1 MQARDIMSAPVISVG
16 PQTPVVQVAALLRQQ
31 RIGGVP
37 VLQDNALVG
46 MVTEKD
52 LLHRHE
58 IGTTRGGDA
67 RAWWRR
73 VITQSLEPDW
83 YIKSHGRC
91 AHHVMSH
98 PVVVVAPTTSL
109 RQIAGTFD
117 VHRIGRVPVVSG
129 DRLVGIVTCADLVQA
144 LAGRSEE
151 ASAPD
156 ARLDDDAIR
165 RRLLMELRAQ
175 PWWDG
180 GMSAVQVKDG
190 VVVFEGFVEGEIQRQ
205 ASHVAA
211 ENIAGVRSVSDARRL
226 ASELPSML

>member
-1 MQARDIMSAPVISVG
+1 MQARDIMSSPVISVG
-16 PQTPVVQVAALLRQQ
+16 PRTPVVQVAALLREQG
-31 RIGGVP
+31 IGGVP
-37 VLQDNALVG
+37 VLQDGELVG
-46 MVTEKD
+46 IVTEKD

-73 VITQSLEPDW
+73 VIAQSLEPDW

-91 AHHVMSH
+91 AHHVMSR
-98 PVVVVAPTTSL
+98 PVVVVTPTTAL
-109 RQIAGTFD
+109 REIAGIFD
-117 VHRIGRVPVVSG
+117 ARRIGRTPVVSG

-144 LAGRSEE
+144 LACRSEDAA
-151 ASAPD
+151 ASD
-156 ARLDDDAIR
+156 ADMDDEDIR
-165 RRLLMELRAQ
+165 RRLLAELGAQ

-180 GMSAVQVKDG
+180 SMSAVQVEDG
-190 VVVFEGFVEGEIQRQ
+190 VVAFQGFVEGEIQRQ

-226 ASELPSML
+226 VSELPSML